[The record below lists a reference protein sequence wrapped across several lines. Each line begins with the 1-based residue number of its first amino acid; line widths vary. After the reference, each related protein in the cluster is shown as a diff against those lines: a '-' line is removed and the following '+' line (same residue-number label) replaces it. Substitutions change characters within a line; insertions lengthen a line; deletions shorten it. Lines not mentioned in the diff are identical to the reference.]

1 MSSNQNIQPSDT
13 GTTGPGIEPRDPMAP
28 RPLTP
33 EPTPER
39 RRTSDPGER
48 QDPRKQPEIQLPSTP
63 NQPEIPAKPQ
73 RDIPQPDP
81 ERA

>member
-1 MSSNQNIQPSDT
+1 MNANHNVQPSDT

-33 EPTPER
+33 QPTPER
-39 RRTSDPGER
+39 RFSDPGER
-48 QDPRKQPEIQLPSTP
+48 QDPTKQPEIQLPSTP
-63 NQPEIPAKPQ
+63 NQPEIPAKPR

>member
-1 MSSNQNIQPSDT
+1 MNANQNVQPTDT
-13 GTTGPGIEPRDPMAP
+13 GPVPGTEPRDPMAP
-28 RPLTP
+28 RPMTTP
-33 EPTPER
+33 EPEPER

-63 NQPEIPAKPQ
+63 NLPEIPAKPR
-73 RDIPQPDP
+73 RDLPQPDP